1 MIRLARIFQ
10 DGVTLQRRM
19 PIRIWGTSDMHQ
31 TVSVALNGE
40 TLLENAEIG
49 QTFSLVLPV
58 QEAAE
63 NARLSITG
71 TYDTV
76 ELERV
81 NIGEVWI
88 AGGQSNMEFLLRY
101 DKDGKTEIASA
112 DDDDLRFYDVGE
124 YSFPEE
130 ESRSHKDST
139 GWDKWMTFRPEQAEY
154 FSAVA
159 VYFAKELRRCLGVP
173 VGVVGCN
180 WAGTTA
186 SSWTDESWL
195 AADPDLRSYLDDY
208 ADAVKD
214 LDMEEYCRRYDET
227 LAFMESPAM
236 AGAVDALLRGKFTLR
251 DLLRLL
257 PSLKHLRSF
266 SIPMG
271 PRNPNA
277 PGVLYRAM
285 VKQIAGYTCRGVIW
299 YQGESDDVKAGI
311 YDKLFT
317 AMIRCWRDAWQ
328 DELPFL
334 FVQLAPFGKW
344 LNSTGEQYPVLREA
358 QETVSR
364 TVPMCYMASIMDCGM
379 EKDIHPKNKRPVG
392 ERLALLARGK
402 VYGEDIL
409 CESPA
414 FLSAEILDG
423 EILLRFANAGNGL
436 EIRGSEL
443 NALEVTADGRRIDT
457 SASAEGDVL
466 SIRSGKIRKD
476 SLIGIRFAW
485 TAYCE
490 VNLYNS
496 AGLPARPFRVSL

>member
-112 DDDDLRFYDVGE
+112 DDDGLRFYDVGE

-236 AGAVDALLRGKFTLR
+236 AGAMDALLRGKFTLR
-251 DLLRLL
+251 DLLRFG
-257 PSLKHLRSF
+257 SVYVEF
-266 SIPMG
+266 ADT
-271 PRNPNA
+271 RNSETISVTGNI
-277 PGVLYRAM
+277 VLYSKG
-285 VKQIAGYTCRGVIW
+285 VDQIAAHIKSLFPAADLDKTDLKRQFLCDDPQCADDMGQPLRADHGQRLRALTVAHRQQKPRQTADMIAVKMCDTDHIDRLKTPALFFNCDLRALTAV
-299 YQGESDDVKAGI
+299 YQHTRPVQPHHQ
-311 YDKLFT
+311 
-317 AMIRCWRDAWQ
+317 RCQ
-328 DELPFL
+328 P
-334 FVQLAPFGKW
+334 
-344 LNSTGEQYPVLREA
+344 S
-358 QETVSR
+358 
-364 TVPMCYMASIMDCGM
+364 
-379 EKDIHPKNKRPVG
+379 VG
-392 ERLALLARGK
+392 ERHHA
-402 VYGEDIL
+402 
-409 CESPA
+409 
-414 FLSAEILDG
+414 SASEQTNIQHSYSCL
-423 EILLRFANAGNGL
+423 LLRLYPLQHFDR
-436 EIRGSEL
+436 II
-443 NALEVTADGRRIDT
+443 RRIPVKIFLDMVLHKST
-457 SASAEGDVL
+457 VLIELSGRCIGSAHFQHDL
-466 SIRSGKIRKD
+466 RNMF
-476 SLIGIRFAW
+476 L
-485 TAYCE
+485 
-490 VNLYNS
+490 L
-496 AGLPARPFRVSL
+496 